1 MPTPDKIYDQKLLAQ
16 AKARTAGAK
25 KEETEPNAP
34 AEQKVKVKSG
44 DTMSALAAKAGVSL
58 AAMKAANPQ
67 IANPSL
73 IKPGQVLNVPAPA
86 KNTTAANV
94 SAQAQAMITKLEARL
109 KEIET
114 SNAATIA
121 ENTTA
126 QAALD
131 KELADQFTAN
141 EALAKELGRSY
152 DPKTGKIGD
161 PLTKTGAT
169 GTGTDTDTE
178 TGFDVET
185 YTKAYLEKLT
195 EDEKTAERLSAF
207 NILKM
212 EFQQYGLGSLV
223 DSISN
228 LLTDGTPPAE
238 FALRLRDT
246 KEYKDRFK
254 ANEIRIS
261 KGLAALSPAE
271 YVGLEDQY
279 QNVMRNYDLPESYYT
294 KDKTGRQ
301 LGFEALLASDVSAR
315 ELEDRISTA
324 KERVVNANP
333 EVSKALKQ
341 FYPDI
346 TNGDILA
353 YALDPKN
360 ALKSIQSRVTAAE
373 IGGAAMQT
381 GLATSLTRA
390 EELQKYGV
398 DKAAA
403 TEGYSMIS
411 GGLQRGSELAS
422 IYGQDPYSQATA
434 ESEVF
439 KLTGQDKARKQRQKV
454 TGLEKATFGG
464 QSGVTSG
471 ALARDRAG
479 GY

>member
-1 MPTPDKIYDQKLLAQ
+1 MMATKAELAKLQDALKRAETDL
-16 AKARTAGAK
+16 AKAK
-25 KEETEPNAP
+25 K
-34 AEQKVKVKSG
+34 S
-44 DTMSALAAKAGVSL
+44 
-58 AAMKAANPQ
+58 
-67 IANPSL
+67 IANPS
-73 IKPGQVLNVPAPA
+73 
-86 KNTTAANV
+86 
-94 SAQAQAMITKLEARL
+94 
-109 KEIET
+109 
-114 SNAATIA
+114 
-121 ENTTA
+121 
-126 QAALD
+126 
-131 KELADQFTAN
+131 
-141 EALAKELGRSY
+141 
-152 DPKTGKIGD
+152 
-161 PLTKTGAT
+161 
-169 GTGTDTDTE
+169 
-178 TGFDVET
+178 VET
-185 YTKAYLEKLT
+185 YTDPLDLSSGVIGGVQAPTKYPKPTPSASVAAVGPLGGLGAGVIAGVDGNIVDQNNSTTSNVDNNGTFAGSDKDVQKLPVVEKGTAAIDAFDVEKYTKDYLAKVT
-195 EDEKTAERLSAF
+195 EDEKTVERKSAF

-238 FALRLRDT
+238 FALRLRGT
-246 KEYKDRFK
+246 QEYKDRFK

-261 KGLAALSPAE
+261 KGLSALSPAE

-301 LGFEALLASDVSAR
+301 AGFEQLLASDVSAR
-315 ELEDRISTA
+315 ELEDRVVTA

-373 IGGAAMQT
+373 IGGAAMQV
-381 GLATSLTRA
+381 GLGTSLARA
-390 EELQKYGV
+390 QELQKYGV
-398 DKAAA
+398 DKASAV
-403 TEGYSMIS
+403 EGYSVIG

-422 IYGQDPYSQATA
+422 IYGQDPYTQATA

-439 KLTGQDKARKQRQKV
+439 KLTGQDAARKQRQKV
-454 TGLEKATFGG
+454 TGLEKAAFSG

-471 ALARDRAG
+471 ALSRDRAG

>member
-1 MPTPDKIYDQKLLAQ
+1 MMATKAELAKLQDALKRAEADLAKAKASVTKSPSAPTSGVVPGFTPSINMPTTTIRPDEPGFVGPVAPKPVTPSASVASVGPLGGLGAGVIAGVDGNIVDQNNSTTSNVDNNGTFAGSDKDVQKLPVVE
-16 AKARTAGAK
+16 KG
-25 KEETEPNAP
+25 
-34 AEQKVKVKSG
+34 
-44 DTMSALAAKAGVSL
+44 
-58 AAMKAANPQ
+58 
-67 IANPSL
+67 
-73 IKPGQVLNVPAPA
+73 
-86 KNTTAANV
+86 TAAID
-94 SAQAQAMITKLEARL
+94 A
-109 KEIET
+109 
-114 SNAATIA
+114 
-121 ENTTA
+121 
-126 QAALD
+126 
-131 KELADQFTAN
+131 
-141 EALAKELGRSY
+141 
-152 DPKTGKIGD
+152 
-161 PLTKTGAT
+161 
-169 GTGTDTDTE
+169 
-178 TGFDVET
+178 FDVEK
-185 YTKAYLEKLT
+185 YTKDYLDKVTEAEK
-195 EDEKTAERLSAF
+195 DVERKSAF

-238 FALRLRDT
+238 FALRLRGT
-246 KEYKDRFK
+246 QEYKDRFK

-261 KGLAALSPAE
+261 KGLSALSPAE

-301 LGFEALLASDVSAR
+301 AGFEQLLASDVSAR
-315 ELEDRISTA
+315 ELEDRVVTA

-341 FYPDI
+341 FYPGI

-360 ALKSIQSRVTAAE
+360 ALTEIQRKVTAAE
-373 IGGAAMQT
+373 IGGAAMQV
-381 GLATSLTRA
+381 GLGTSLTRA

-398 DKAAA
+398 DKASA
-403 TEGYSMIS
+403 TEGYSTI
-411 GGLQRGSELAS
+411 GAGLQRGSELAS
-422 IYGQDPYSQATA
+422 IYGQSPYSQSTA

-439 KLTGQDKARKQRQKV
+439 KLTGQAEARKQRQKV

-479 GY
+479 GI

>member
-1 MPTPDKIYDQKLLAQ
+1 MMPSKDAQYD
-16 AKARTAGAK
+16 AKVAAAK
-25 KEETEPNAP
+25 KAAANANTIKQVGP
-34 AEQKVKVKSG
+34 LG
-44 DTMSALAAKAGVSL
+44 GLRAGV
-58 AAMKAANPQ
+58 
-67 IANPSL
+67 IAGV
-73 IKPGQVLNVPAPA
+73 PGNIVDQN
-86 KNTTAANV
+86 NST
-94 SAQAQAMITKLEARL
+94 
-109 KEIET
+109 T
-114 SNAATIA
+114 SNVDGNGTFAGSDSDT
-121 ENTTA
+121 
-126 QAALD
+126 QDLD
-131 KELADQFTAN
+131 VVKKGT
-141 EALAKELGRSY
+141 EAINA
-152 DPKTGKIGD
+152 
-161 PLTKTGAT
+161 
-169 GTGTDTDTE
+169 
-178 TGFDVET
+178 FDVEK
-185 YTKAYLEKLT
+185 YTKDYLDKVTEAEK
-195 EDEKTAERLSAF
+195 DVERKSAF

-238 FALRLRDT
+238 FALRLRGT
-246 KEYKDRFK
+246 QEYKDRFK

-261 KGLAALSPAE
+261 KGLSALSPAE

-301 LGFEALLASDVSAR
+301 AGFEQLLASDVSAR
-315 ELEDRISTA
+315 ELEDRVVTA

-360 ALKSIQSRVTAAE
+360 ALKSIQSKVTAAE
-373 IGGAAMQT
+373 IGGAAMQV
-381 GLATSLTRA
+381 GLGTSLTRA

-398 DKAAA
+398 DKASAV
-403 TEGYSMIS
+403 EGYSVIG

-422 IYGQDPYSQATA
+422 IYGQDPYTQATA

-439 KLTGQDKARKQRQKV
+439 KLTGQDAARKQRQKV

>member
-1 MPTPDKIYDQKLLAQ
+1 MT
-16 AKARTAGAK
+16 TAPEDNK
-25 KEETEPNAP
+25 KDLISQVGPL
-34 AEQKVKVKSG
+34 G
-44 DTMSALAAKAGVSL
+44 GLKAGVIGGVQAPTEYPKPTPSASVASVGPL
-58 AAMKAANPQ
+58 GGLGAGV
-67 IANPSL
+67 IA
-73 IKPGQVLNVPAPA
+73 
-86 KNTTAANV
+86 
-94 SAQAQAMITKLEARL
+94 
-109 KEIET
+109 
-114 SNAATIA
+114 
-121 ENTTA
+121 
-126 QAALD
+126 
-131 KELADQFTAN
+131 
-141 EALAKELGRSY
+141 
-152 DPKTGKIGD
+152 
-161 PLTKTGAT
+161 
-169 GTGTDTDTE
+169 
-178 TGFDVET
+178 GFDVNIVDQNNSTTSNVDNNGTFAGSDKDVQKLPVVEKGT
-185 YTKAYLEKLT
+185 AAIDAFDVEKYTKDYLAKVTEAEK
-195 EDEKTAERLSAF
+195 DVERRSAF

-238 FALRLRDT
+238 FALRLRGT
-246 KEYKDRFK
+246 QEYKDRFK

-294 KDKTGRQ
+294 KDATGRQ
-301 LGFEALLASDVSAR
+301 VGFEALLASDVSAR
-315 ELEDRISTA
+315 ELEDRVVTA

-360 ALKSIQSRVTAAE
+360 ALKSIQNKVTAAE
-373 IGGAAMQT
+373 IGGAAIQS
-381 GLATSLTRA
+381 GLGTSLARA

-398 DKAAA
+398 DKASA
-403 TEGYSMIS
+403 TEGYSAIG
-411 GGLQRGSELAS
+411 GGLQRGSQLAS
-422 IYGQDPYSQATA
+422 IYGESPYTQATA

-439 KLTGQDKARKQRQKV
+439 KLTGQDEARKQRQKV
-454 TGLEKATFGG
+454 TGLEKAAFGG
-464 QSGVTSG
+464 QTGLTSG

>member
-1 MPTPDKIYDQKLLAQ
+1 M
-16 AKARTAGAK
+16 
-25 KEETEPNAP
+25 
-34 AEQKVKVKSG
+34 AEKVKVKSG

-58 AAMKAANPQ
+58 EAMKAANPKV
-67 IANPSL
+67 ANPSL
-73 IKPGQVLNVPAPA
+73 IKPGQVLNIPAAKSTAPTSGVIPGFTPSITMPTPA
-86 KNTTAANV
+86 KRPGEPGFVGPVVPKPATPSASVASVGPAGGLGAGVIAGVTGPSGNV
-94 SAQAQAMITKLEARL
+94 VDQNNST
-109 KEIET
+109 T
-114 SNAATIA
+114 SNVDADKQFAGSDKDV
-121 ENTTA
+121 
-126 QAALD
+126 QDLD
-131 KELADQFTAN
+131 VVKKGN
-141 EALAKELGRSY
+141 EAIDA
-152 DPKTGKIGD
+152 
-161 PLTKTGAT
+161 
-169 GTGTDTDTE
+169 
-178 TGFDVET
+178 FDVEK
-185 YTKAYLEKLT
+185 YTKDYLAKIT
-195 EDEKTAERLSAF
+195 EDEKTVERQSAF

-238 FALRLRDT
+238 FALRLRNT

-301 LGFEALLASDVSAR
+301 SGFEALLASDVSAR
-315 ELEDRISTA
+315 ELEDRVVTA
-324 KERVVNANP
+324 KDRVINANP

-360 ALKSIQSRVTAAE
+360 ALKSIQSKVTSAE
-373 IGGAAMQT
+373 IGGAAMQV
-381 GLATSLTRA
+381 GLGTSLTRA

-398 DKAAA
+398 DKASAV
-403 TEGYSMIS
+403 EGYSMIG

-422 IYGQDPYSQATA
+422 IYQQDPYTQATA

-454 TGLEKATFGG
+454 TGLEKAAFSG

>member
-1 MPTPDKIYDQKLLAQ
+1 M
-16 AKARTAGAK
+16 
-25 KEETEPNAP
+25 
-34 AEQKVKVKSG
+34 AEKVKVKSG

-67 IANPSL
+67 ISNPSL
-73 IKPGQVLNVPAPA
+73 IKPGQVLNVPAPEE
-86 KNTTAANV
+86 NTTAANV
-94 SAQAQAMITKLEARL
+94 SAQAQAMITKLETRL
-109 KEIET
+109 KELET
-114 SNAATIA
+114 SNATTIA

-161 PLTKTGAT
+161 LLSKTGT
-169 GTGTDTDTE
+169 TE
-178 TGFDVET
+178 TDFDVET

-271 YVGLEDQY
+271 YVGIEDQY
-279 QNVMRNYDLPESYYT
+279 QNIMREYDLPESYYS
-294 KDKTGRQ
+294 KDKTGKQ
-301 LGFEALLASDVSAR
+301 LGFEQLLGSDVSAK
-315 ELEDRISTA
+315 ELENRIITA
-324 KERVVNANP
+324 KDRVVNANP
-333 EVSKALKQ
+333 EVTKALKQ

-471 ALARDRAG
+471 ALSRDRAG
-479 GY
+479 GI

>member
-1 MPTPDKIYDQKLLAQ
+1 M
-16 AKARTAGAK
+16 
-25 KEETEPNAP
+25 
-34 AEQKVKVKSG
+34 AEKVKVKSG

-67 IANPSL
+67 ISNPSL

-109 KEIET
+109 KELET

-121 ENTTA
+121 ENTAA

-141 EALAKELGRSY
+141 EALAKDLGRSY
-152 DPKTGKIGD
+152 DPNTGKIGD

-169 GTGTDTDTE
+169 GTD
-178 TGFDVET
+178 TGFDVEK
-185 YTKAYLEKLT
+185 YTKDYLAKVT
-195 EDEKTAERLSAF
+195 EDEKTVERQSAF

>member
-1 MPTPDKIYDQKLLAQ
+1 MPSKDAQYD
-16 AKARTAGAK
+16 AKVAAAK
-25 KEETEPNAP
+25 KAAANANTIKQVGP
-34 AEQKVKVKSG
+34 LG
-44 DTMSALAAKAGVSL
+44 GLGAGV
-58 AAMKAANPQ
+58 
-67 IANPSL
+67 IAGV
-73 IKPGQVLNVPAPA
+73 PGNIVDQN
-86 KNTTAANV
+86 NST
-94 SAQAQAMITKLEARL
+94 
-109 KEIET
+109 T
-114 SNAATIA
+114 SNVDNNGTFAGSDSDT
-121 ENTTA
+121 
-126 QAALD
+126 QDLD
-131 KELADQFTAN
+131 VVKKGT
-141 EALAKELGRSY
+141 EAINA
-152 DPKTGKIGD
+152 
-161 PLTKTGAT
+161 
-169 GTGTDTDTE
+169 
-178 TGFDVET
+178 FDVEK
-185 YTKAYLEKLT
+185 YTKDYLDKVTEAEK
-195 EDEKTAERLSAF
+195 DVERKSAF

-238 FALRLRDT
+238 FALRLRGT
-246 KEYKDRFK
+246 QEYKDRFK

-271 YVGLEDQY
+271 YVALEDQY

-301 LGFEALLASDVSAR
+301 AGFEQLLASDVSAR
-315 ELEDRISTA
+315 ELEDRVVTA
-324 KERVVNANP
+324 KERVLNANP

-360 ALKSIQSRVTAAE
+360 ALKSIQSKVTAAE
-373 IGGAAMQT
+373 IGGAAMQV
-381 GLATSLTRA
+381 GLGTSLARA
-390 EELQKYGV
+390 QELQKYGV
-398 DKAAA
+398 DKASAV
-403 TEGYSMIS
+403 EGYSAIG

-422 IYGQDPYSQATA
+422 IYGESPYTQATA

-439 KLTGQDKARKQRQKV
+439 KLTGQNEARKQRQKV

>member
-1 MPTPDKIYDQKLLAQ
+1 MT
-16 AKARTAGAK
+16 TAPEDNK
-25 KEETEPNAP
+25 KDLISQVGPL
-34 AEQKVKVKSG
+34 G
-44 DTMSALAAKAGVSL
+44 GLKAGVIGGVQAPTEYPKPTPSASVASVGPL
-58 AAMKAANPQ
+58 GGLGAGV
-67 IANPSL
+67 IAGVTGPSGN
-73 IKPGQVLNVPAPA
+73 IVDQN
-86 KNTTAANV
+86 NST
-94 SAQAQAMITKLEARL
+94 
-109 KEIET
+109 T
-114 SNAATIA
+114 SNVDGDKTFAGSDSDT
-121 ENTTA
+121 
-126 QAALD
+126 QDLD
-131 KELADQFTAN
+131 VVKKGT
-141 EALAKELGRSY
+141 EAINA
-152 DPKTGKIGD
+152 
-161 PLTKTGAT
+161 
-169 GTGTDTDTE
+169 
-178 TGFDVET
+178 FDVEK
-185 YTKAYLEKLT
+185 YTKDYLDKVTEAEK
-195 EDEKTAERLSAF
+195 DVERKSAF

-238 FALRLRDT
+238 FALRLRGT
-246 KEYKDRFK
+246 QEYKDRFK

-315 ELEDRISTA
+315 ELEDRVVTA
-324 KERVVNANP
+324 KDRVINANP

-360 ALKSIQSRVTAAE
+360 ALKSIQSKVTSAE
-373 IGGAAMQT
+373 IGGAAMQV
-381 GLATSLTRA
+381 GLGTSLTRA

-398 DKAAA
+398 DKASAV
-403 TEGYSMIS
+403 EGYSAIG

-422 IYGQDPYSQATA
+422 IYGESPYTQATA

-439 KLTGQDKARKQRQKV
+439 KLTGQTEARKQRQKV

-471 ALARDRAG
+471 ALSRDRAG
-479 GY
+479 GI

>member
-1 MPTPDKIYDQKLLAQ
+1 MMATKAQLAKLQDALKKAEADLAKAKANITNPSVETYADPLDLSSGVIGGVQAPTGYPKPTP
-16 AKARTAGAK
+16 
-25 KEETEPNAP
+25 
-34 AEQKVKVKSG
+34 
-44 DTMSALAAKAGVSL
+44 SASVASVGPLGGLGAGV
-58 AAMKAANPQ
+58 
-67 IANPSL
+67 I
-73 IKPGQVLNVPAPA
+73 PGVTGSVVDQGNS
-86 KNTTAANV
+86 T
-94 SAQAQAMITKLEARL
+94 
-109 KEIET
+109 T
-114 SNAATIA
+114 SNVD
-121 ENTTA
+121 N
-126 QAALD
+126 D
-131 KELADQFTAN
+131 
-141 EALAKELGRSY
+141 
-152 DPKTGKIGD
+152 
-161 PLTKTGAT
+161 
-169 GTGTDTDTE
+169 GTDGGSDNDVQE
-178 TGFDVET
+178 EVDPANTGFDVEK
-185 YTKAYLEKLT
+185 YTKEYLTKVT
-195 EDEKTAERLSAF
+195 EAEKTAERLSAF

-238 FALRLRDT
+238 FALRLRNT
-246 KEYKDRFK
+246 QEYKDRFK

-315 ELEDRISTA
+315 ELEDRVVTA
-324 KERVVNANP
+324 KDRVINANP

-360 ALKSIQSRVTAAE
+360 ALKSIQSKVTSAE
-373 IGGAAMQT
+373 IGGAAMQV
-381 GLATSLTRA
+381 GLGTSLTRA

-398 DKAAA
+398 DKASAV
-403 TEGYSMIS
+403 EGYSMIG

-422 IYGQDPYSQATA
+422 IYGESPYTQATA

-464 QSGVTSG
+464 QSGLTSG

>member
-1 MPTPDKIYDQKLLAQ
+1 MM
-16 AKARTAGAK
+16 
-25 KEETEPNAP
+25 
-34 AEQKVKVKSG
+34 AEKVKVKSG

-67 IANPSL
+67 ISNPSL
-73 IKPGQVLNVPAPA
+73 IKPGQVLNVPASA
-86 KNTTAANV
+86 ENTTAANV

-109 KEIET
+109 KELET

-126 QAALD
+126 QATLD
-131 KELADQFTAN
+131 KELADQFIAN
-141 EALAKELGRSY
+141 EALAKDLGRSY

-161 PLTKTGAT
+161 LLPKTGTT
-169 GTGTDTDTE
+169 GTATD
-178 TGFDVET
+178 FDVET
-185 YTKAYLEKLT
+185 YSKEYLAKLT
-195 EDEKTAERLSAF
+195 ENEKSAERLSAF

-212 EFQQYGLGSLV
+212 EFEQYGLGSLV

-238 FALRLRDT
+238 FALRLRNT

-301 LGFEALLASDVSAR
+301 SGFEALLASDVSAR
-315 ELEDRISTA
+315 ELEDRVVTA
-324 KERVVNANP
+324 KDRVINANP

-360 ALKSIQSRVTAAE
+360 ALKSIQSKVTSAE
-373 IGGAAMQT
+373 IGGAAMQV
-381 GLATSLTRA
+381 GLGTSLTRA

-398 DKAAA
+398 DKASAV
-403 TEGYSMIS
+403 EGYSMIG

-422 IYGQDPYSQATA
+422 IYQQDPYTQATA

-454 TGLEKATFGG
+454 TGLEKAAFSG